1 MRHPLSAGSVHMGQV
16 ARLEWVTS
24 LPLQN
29 LTFFS
34 LPENAHR
41 VKSNATAS
49 KEVFLD
55 SAPNVVL
62 VSVLMVV
69 TRYQAGNGIRGGGEL
84 VFEGAVGM
92 WEKTK

>member
-1 MRHPLSAGSVHMGQV
+1 MGQV

-55 SAPNVVL
+55 LSLAHIAFQPL
-62 VSVLMVV
+62 AHSWTLMVS
-69 TRYQAGNGIRGGGEL
+69 EL
-84 VFEGAVGM
+84 RECEAL
-92 WEKTK
+92 